1 MNITIARIRSN
12 VTYTGP
18 LETVLDSFFENYVK
32 WMNDNS
38 QHNFKTYNVSFGDGR
53 PQRTPETID
62 WADVI
67 VIPSDS
73 EFRYHGEL
81 QMNPKDLA
89 KSEVHMKNIRPF
101 FENKIVILFRS
112 DRGDTEELYRN
123 ETLKDVNL
131 KSFHII
137 DEIDFS
143 GNIHGMKYHF
153 IQNLQKKILFLS
165 EKTIDFGYW
174 GKMKPSEKNEREN
187 TIRKIY
193 KDEDISSIMIGGF
206 PSGVIRQSK
215 WIKDWKK
222 LFPMIEPSRTTLCFN
237 WKDPTA
243 TTSRYPEA
251 LSVGIIPF
259 VWKDYDIHNT
269 YKIDDWQRVKTFE
282 EFKDKILHLRDEN
295 LFKDKKKIKLIIDN
309 LNKYLCLHIKN
320 QINSGSDVVQIFDSW
335 AGFLEK
341 KNLQDFCFQP
351 NYEIVNFCNDNK
363 IPNICFPRGIKNE
376 YATFNKEVKPDA
388 LNIDY
393 EIIYIYVQFL
403 S

>member
-38 QHNFKTYNVSFGDGR
+38 QHNFKTYNVSFGDGK

-123 ETLKDVNL
+123 ETLKGVNL

-193 KDEDISSIMIGGF
+193 KDKDISSIMIGGF

-269 YKIDDWQRVKTFE
+269 YKIDDFQRVKSFE
-282 EFKDKILHLRDEN
+282 ELKERMWI
-295 LFKDKKKIKLIIDN
+295 KKISFYIL
-309 LNKYLCLHIKN
+309 
-320 QINSGSDVVQIFDSW
+320 DV
-335 AGFLEK
+335 
-341 KNLQDFCFQP
+341 
-351 NYEIVNFCNDNK
+351 
-363 IPNICFPRGIKNE
+363 
-376 YATFNKEVKPDA
+376 
-388 LNIDY
+388 
-393 EIIYIYVQFL
+393 
-403 S
+403 